1 MPTAQIAAP
10 MTLAVANFRGGIC
23 PAPASIGTIVRTNG
37 MKRASTTARGP
48 RWSKNS
54 CARSRYSVLK
64 MCASGLNSR
73 VPKRWPIM

>member
-1 MPTAQIAAP
+1 MPTVQSTAP
-10 MTLAVANFRGGIC
+10 MRFAVANFRGGMR

-37 MKRASTTARGP
+37 TNRARTTARGP

-64 MCASGLNSR
+64 IRASGLNRR
-73 VPKRWPIM
+73 VP